1 MEIDKYATVGVLLL
15 LSLIVPASLLVL
27 SYLFSFVRIRPRPD
41 DSSAP
46 YKRKTYECGMETV
59 GPSWVQF
66 NIRYYYFALLFVVFD
81 VETVF
86 LYPWAVRFQ
95 LLGLFGFVEMLLFL
109 AVLVLGLLYAWKKEV
124 LTWR

>member
-15 LSLIVPASLLVL
+15 LSLIIPASLLVL

-41 DSSAP
+41 DAFAP

-109 AVLVLGLLYAWKKEV
+109 AVLVLGLLYAWRKGV